1 MFAQETPMQRKVL
14 ARRLETFV
22 QTDYRSKFREVC
34 RQLSKYRVAGSYT
47 LEQALEALEPVVAEA
62 AKVLSEKDGNAE
74 QWELMYPRASRELAA
89 RNLCQDFELLDGLGE
104 FKAPKPKE
112 ESTMSI
118 FTNDQRRRLNE
129 SSTATLAD
137 LRDELM
143 EEAQLD
149 EEGSSVEVK
158 LDGSST
164 VYRVYKSRMGM
175 TIVERKTRRG
185 WRRVR
190 NPDKIDAVVKQAG
203 KIEDLEPEDDD
214 ELMEEAQLD
223 EEGSPVEVKL
233 DGSSTV
239 YRVYKSRM
247 GMTVVERKTRWG
259 WRRVRN
265 LDKIDAVVKQA
276 GKIEDLEPED
286 DDELDERAPDESTI
300 GALAGT
306 QKLLAGAQA
315 FRKGIQRENFQA
327 VNRAFTMLMQGVS
340 EAIGY
345 AIDDDFL
352 SEANARKAMA
362 VRKAIGGS

>member
-1 MFAQETPMQRKVL
+1 MQRKIL

-175 TIVERKTRRG
+175 TVVERKTRR
-185 WRRVR
+185 
-190 NPDKIDAVVKQAG
+190 
-203 KIEDLEPEDDD
+203 
-214 ELMEEAQLD
+214 
-223 EEGSPVEVKL
+223 
-233 DGSSTV
+233 
-239 YRVYKSRM
+239 
-247 GMTVVERKTRWG
+247 G